1 MEHTFLYKNSVT
13 HFAKQG
19 SGQAVVLLHGFGEDS
34 AIFNNQV
41 AALAEVCEVII
52 PDLPGSGRSALFV
65 IDGRENITLSDYA
78 DWLHALLEHENHQ
91 QIILLGH
98 SMGGYIAL
106 EYAEKYGSNLKG
118 FGLLHSTAFADNE
131 EKKETRRKAI
141 KIIETYGSNSFLKST
156 IPNLFASRFKQQS
169 PGVVNELIE
178 KGNSFSPQALMLYYK
193 MMIERPDRTD
203 VLKKLTIPVLFIV
216 GTEDIA
222 APIDDLM
229 QQVHLPAISYV
240 HILQDVGHMGML
252 EATTEFN
259 KHLVEFITDI

>member
-34 AIFNNQV
+34 TIFNNQV
-41 AALAEVCEVII
+41 AVLAGVCEVIV
-52 PDLPGSGRSALFV
+52 PDLPGSGMSALFIKDAEEKV
-65 IDGRENITLSDYA
+65 SLVDYA
-78 DWLHALLEHENHQ
+78 DWLHALLEHENHK
-91 QIILLGH
+91 QIILMGH

-106 EYAEKYGSNLKG
+106 AYAEKYGSNLKG

-141 KIIETYGSNSFLKST
+141 KIIENYGSYSFLKSM
-156 IPNLFASRFKQQS
+156 IPNLFGSGFKQHS
-169 PGVVNELIE
+169 PGAINELIE
-178 KGNSFSPQALMLYYK
+178 KGNSFSPQALVQYYQ
-193 MMIERPDRTD
+193 MMMERPDRTE
-203 VLKKLTIPVLFIV
+203 VLKQLTIPALFMV
-216 GTEDIA
+216 GTQDIA
-222 APIDDLM
+222 VPMNDLM

-240 HILQDVGHMGML
+240 HILQGVGHMGML
-252 EATTEFN
+252 EATAEFN